1 MQWWHLAGNCDPAR
15 LYLVPG
21 DAIHDDPATAGMGY
35 SNYEIE
41 PTAYATTVITALQ
54 DYLLSQV
61 EPQLQEIPPSISRRT
76 ARPEESST
84 LVSYV
89 KRRCGLK
96 LWASHVIRSRILID
110 IAKTLML
117 FMKRMRRV
125 SGKK

>member
-41 PTAYATTVITALQ
+41 PVAYATTVITALQ
-54 DYLLSQV
+54 GYLLSQA
-61 EPQLQEIPPSISRRT
+61 EPQLLEIPPSISRRA

-84 LVSYV
+84 LVSYL
-89 KRRCGLK
+89 KRRCGFK
-96 LWASHVIRSRILID
+96 LWASHLICSQSLVV
-110 IAKTLML
+110 IAKILML
-117 FMKRMRRV
+117 FMKRMRRF
-125 SGKK
+125 SYKK